1 MFGEACFNTN
11 CSACNMKRLV
21 SLSLILLGIS
31 ACQLNNTPD
40 SKALNVA
47 ISSVSVTKGLD
58 SIIVSFGQNAQLDI
72 RQFNDGGVR
81 LTPNADIAYDASV
94 QGSDLILVLKQALR
108 YYTEYTF
115 HFDSGNNLGVHIID
129 DFTYKFTTSYNP
141 SPKFPAISDDELLT
155 LVQART
161 FRYFYDF
168 AHPVSGLARERNTS
182 GDVVTSGG
190 SGFGLAAFPVAV
202 ERGFITRAEALAHC
216 GKVVDFLTDQAERFH
231 GAYPHWLD
239 GKTGKAIAFSGK
251 DNGADLVETAFLI
264 EGLLILRQYFSGA
277 SADETALRDK
287 ITAIWEGVEW
297 TWFQQNGQDMLYWHW
312 SPNYDWAMNMP
323 VRGWNEGLIVYVLAA
338 SSPTHSIDKTVYT
351 EGWAR
356 KGAMRNGKK
365 YYDILLPLG
374 EDKGGPMFFAHYSF
388 LGLNPMHLS
397 DEYAHYGEQN
407 TAHARIN
414 YAYSLGHREQPADPA
429 QAHWGLTA
437 SDIPGGYS
445 ATSPTNDN
453 GTTAPT
459 AALASMPYTP
469 DESMA
474 ALRYFYY
481 TLGDRL
487 WGDYGFYDAFNLR
500 SRWFANSCLAI
511 DQGPIIVMI
520 ENYRTGLCWQLF
532 MSCPEIHEGLKKLNF
547 TSYEKQ

>member
-1 MFGEACFNTN
+1 
-11 CSACNMKRLV
+11 MKRLV
-21 SLSLILLGIS
+21 ILSFVLMALI
-31 ACQLNNTPD
+31 ACESKNTPD
-40 SKALNVA
+40 PRAQKVV
-47 ISSVSVTKGLD
+47 ISSVSITKGLD
-58 SIIVSFGQNAQLDI
+58 SIVVSFGQNAQLDI
-72 RQFNDGGVR
+72 NKFDQTSVR
-81 LTPNADIAYDASV
+81 LTPNADFTYDASV
-94 QGSDLILVLKQALR
+94 QGSKLILALKQALKHFSS
-108 YYTEYTF
+108 YTF
-115 HFDSGNNLGVHIID
+115 YFDSGYNLGVRIID
-129 DFTYKFTTSYNP
+129 DFTYKFTTPYDP
-141 SPKFPAISDDELLT
+141 SPKFPTISDDELLT

-168 AHPVSGLARERNTS
+168 AHPVSGLARERNSS
-182 GDVVTSGG
+182 GDIVTTGG

-202 ERGFITRAEALAHC
+202 ERGFISRAEALTHC
-216 GKVVDFLTDQAERFH
+216 SKVVDFLGDQAERFH

-239 GKTGKAIAFSGK
+239 GKTGKAIAFSTK

-264 EGLLILRQYFSGA
+264 EGLLVLRQYFSGA
-277 SADETALRDK
+277 SAEETALRDK
-287 ITAIWEGVEW
+287 ITAIWEDVDW
-297 TWFQQNGQDMLYWHW
+297 NWFQRDGQNVLYWHW
-312 SPNYDWAMNMP
+312 SPTYEWAMNMP
-323 VRGWNEGLIVYVLAA
+323 IRGWNEALIIYVLAA
-338 SSPTHSIDKTVYT
+338 SSPTHSIDKAVYT

-356 KGAMRNGKK
+356 NGAIRNGKK

-374 EDKGGPMFFAHYSF
+374 DDKGGPMFFAHYSF
-388 LGLNPMHLS
+388 LGLNPMSLS

-414 YAYSLGHREQPADPA
+414 YAYSLTHREQPADPA

-437 SDIPGGYS
+437 SDIPNGYS

-469 DESMA
+469 EESMA

-487 WGDYGFYDAFNLR
+487 WGEYGFYDAFNLP
-500 SRWFANSCLAI
+500 SRWFARSYIAI

-520 ENYRTGLCWQLF
+520 ENYRSRLVWNLMMQDQDLRNGLD
-532 MSCPEIHEGLKKLNF
+532 KLGF
-547 TSYEKQ
+547 TY